1 MLPKMP
7 SFFIKRSTNHIGDC
21 VSTDSLHQYNY
32 KKVVKEM
39 READA
44 KDSKRIAILI
54 IFGAILLLAG
64 CQVSEWIF
72 KGYDPALLHWYIER
86 AVGMMWVII
95 IFLLYQYTIHKTNYE
110 KDIAISLLMMRA
122 KKVAVDRTEKPS
134 LEWAY
139 SLKGRTYGGLNEQ
152 ERAWLARLTL
162 DKAYEYR
169 DVFSESDLKLM
180 AKAQSLAE
188 FERLMEASSRVIN
201 HNKKRVL
208 NCYQIAYP

>member
-1 MLPKMP
+1 M
-7 SFFIKRSTNHIGDC
+7 SEDN
-21 VSTDSLHQYNY
+21 LHQYNY

-44 KDSKRIAILI
+44 KDSKRIATLVIL
-54 IFGAILLLAG
+54 GAILLLAG

-72 KGYDPALLHWYIER
+72 KGYDPALSHWYIER

-95 IFLLYQYTIHKTNYE
+95 IFLLYQYTIHKTNFE

-134 LEWAY
+134 IEWAY